1 MELSGIL
8 RGCLCVCVCVCVCV
22 WVGGFFFFF
31 LFSPP
36 PGLRSL
42 CMNQQDCFFF
52 FFLFFLSWSAWI
64 WVCVIVG
71 TFSAE
76 GSRQRVF
83 VCVKEFLKNKRG
95 DGRATD
101 CSNCA
106 CNSLHHSSWRL
117 FVNARLRFPL
127 CLLSIRR
134 SLLMRSI
141 LLPALPLHLALPLV
155 LVHPSKPCF
164 ET

>member
-8 RGCLCVCVCVCVCV
+8 RGCLCVRV
-22 WVGGFFFFF
+22 WVGEAFFFLF

-42 CMNQQDCFFF
+42 CMNQQDWVF
-52 FFLFFLSWSAWI
+52 FFLSWSGWI

-76 GSRQRVF
+76 RSRQRVF

-95 DGRATD
+95 GGRATD

-117 FVNARLRFPL
+117 FVNAGLRFPL

-141 LLPALPLHLALPLV
+141 LLPALPLHLTLPLA
-155 LVHPSKPCF
+155 LVHPSKPCL

>member
-8 RGCLCVCVCVCVCV
+8 RGCLCVRV
-22 WVGGFFFFF
+22 WVGEAFFFSLSF
-31 LFSPP
+31 LTTSWPP
-36 PGLRSL
+36 LFMHESAGLG
-42 CMNQQDCFFF
+42 F
-52 FFLFFLSWSAWI
+52 FFLSWSGWI

-76 GSRQRVF
+76 RSRQRVF

-95 DGRATD
+95 GGRATD

-155 LVHPSKPCF
+155 LVHPSKPCL